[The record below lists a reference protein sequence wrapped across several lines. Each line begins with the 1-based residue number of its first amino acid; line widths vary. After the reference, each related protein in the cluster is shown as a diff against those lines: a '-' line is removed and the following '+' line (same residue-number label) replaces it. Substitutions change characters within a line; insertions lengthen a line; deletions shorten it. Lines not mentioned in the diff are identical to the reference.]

1 MLEAMTED
9 RRLEDG
15 RAATVPRQPI
25 DQERSAPQA
34 NWRAGAAEG
43 ERCEPYDHRRDYYV
57 TCYCDQGPRLFVEE
71 MHRLRIMRERRP
83 ALTSLH
89 SWPQSG

>member
-1 MLEAMTED
+1 MEEPQPCHASPST
-9 RRLEDG
+9 RN
-15 RAATVPRQPI
+15 AVPRKRTGGLAQL
-25 DQERSAPQA
+25 
-34 NWRAGAAEG
+34 RA
-43 ERCEPYDHRRDYYV
+43 RCEPYDPRRDYYV